1 MCFQSWSVAVQL
13 KTTDKQ
19 QQRLTVKVAGMFASQ
34 LIYIYTHT
42 RLKALTFYNLRT
54 ESLKTLLVQLPPISF
69 LFQYVCFVFLFFKN
83 SNSKKKK
90 IDRQV

>member
-42 RLKALTFYNLRT
+42 HKS
-54 ESLKTLLVQLPPISF
+54 ESPDILQSTH
-69 LFQYVCFVFLFFKN
+69 
-83 SNSKKKK
+83 
-90 IDRQV
+90 